1 MNIQGNNFGL
11 NGLSNFMESE
21 DSYDYLFN
29 RFKEKRAEKK
39 ENRKEKKADNKERKD
54 ARKSER
60 QEKRE
65 LSSEKK
71 RLKNELKQ
79 TQIDERKSQLSL
91 LNQQGQMPLPPL
103 APPGNDNSMMIVAGV
118 VGVLA
123 IAGIGYFVLNKKPG
137 PGSVIPISKAA

>member
-11 NGLSNFMESE
+11 NGLSSFMDSE

-29 RFKEKRAEKK
+29 RFKERRAEKK
-39 ENRKEKKADNKERKD
+39 EDKKEKKSDKKQRKD
-54 ARKSER
+54 DRKSER

-91 LNQQGQMPLPPL
+91 LNQQGQLPLPPA
-103 APPGNDNSMMIVAGV
+103 APPGNDNSMMIVASV

-137 PGSVIPISKAA
+137 IPIAKAA

>member
-11 NGLSNFMESE
+11 NGLSNFMDSE

-39 ENRKEKKADNKERKD
+39 ENRKEKKEDNKER
-54 ARKSER
+54 
-60 QEKRE
+60 
-65 LSSEKK
+65 
-71 RLKNELKQ
+71 
-79 TQIDERKSQLSL
+79 
-91 LNQQGQMPLPPL
+91 MPLPPL

-118 VGVLA
+118 VGVLV

>member
-11 NGLSNFMESE
+11 NGLSNYM
-21 DSYDYLFN
+21 DSDDGYDYLFN
-29 RFKEKRAEKK
+29 RFKERRAEKK
-39 ENRKEKKADNKERKD
+39 EDKKQKKDDNKQRKD
-54 ARKSER
+54 DRKSER

-79 TQIDERKSQLSL
+79 TQIDEKKSQLSL
-91 LNQQGQMPLPPL
+91 LNQTGQMPLPPTT
-103 APPGNDNSMMIVAGV
+103 PSGNDNSMMIVAGV

-123 IAGIGYFVLNKKPG
+123 IAGISYFILNKKPV
-137 PGSVIPISKAA
+137 SASSIPIAKAA